1 MCEFSECI
9 FVNVYF
15 QELSYGP
22 GDDDGDDGNNNE
34 DEDDDSIS
42 YIAPR

>member
-1 MCEFSECI
+1 MYICWC
-9 FVNVYF
+9 NF

-34 DEDDDSIS
+34 DKDDDSIG
-42 YIAPR
+42 YTAPR